1 MQLPRRGGSS
11 WAGRLAR
18 ERRTFVR
25 AILQELLK
33 RYPAR
38 YILWRDEIAK
48 INAGRNDQTS
58 IDCIGRLENV
68 KVLYIDDLFKSGNR
82 DSNGKLRPN
91 PGEVNTASQILYARY
106 NSDDLYTIISTELFI
121 DELLQID
128 EGIGSRIAER
138 SKEYRF
144 EVDRN
149 PARNWRTTH

>member
-1 MQLPRRGGSS
+1 M
-11 WAGRLAR
+11 
-18 ERRTFVR
+18 
-25 AILQELLK
+25 
-33 RYPAR
+33 
-38 YILWRDEIAK
+38 
-48 INAGRNDQTS
+48 
-58 IDCIGRLENV
+58 
-68 KVLYIDDLFKSGNR
+68 
-82 DSNGKLRPN
+82 
-91 PGEVNTASQILYARY
+91 NTASQILYARY